1 MTEIETVNNYYYN
14 LQDILILLSGNISNW
29 YSIIVKQVNRIFGT
43 SFDSD
48 DSEFSKALGGYLMN
62 PNACLLV
69 SEENLIDPNDEMN
82 YKLMNIVAKYDSIIK
97 EYKWYYEGLNT
108 ELTTIKQTNITK
120 FNDTPTEEGDFS
132 AKNYTSTISQSETET
147 EYSFNDK
154 LTLLAKKMNNLKQRF
169 IKEFEEYVIWIK

>member
-97 EYKWYYEGLNT
+97 EYK
-108 ELTTIKQTNITK
+108 
-120 FNDTPTEEGDFS
+120 
-132 AKNYTSTISQSETET
+132 
-147 EYSFNDK
+147 
-154 LTLLAKKMNNLKQRF
+154 
-169 IKEFEEYVIWIK
+169 